1 MKLKKFQQ
9 GGSMDPAMEPAP
21 APQAAPMEGRQA
33 EAEEQIAQIAGQLLE
48 MLLQELGDPNA
59 VAMVL
64 QAALEMLSQ
73 ASQGAPQEAP
83 VFKKGGKLV
92 KAKKACGGIKVK

>member
-9 GGSMDPAMEPAP
+9 GGSIDPAMESAP
-21 APQAAPMEGRQA
+21 APQAAPMEGGQA
-33 EAEEQIAQIAGQLLE
+33 GAEEQIAQIAGQLLE

-92 KAKKACGGIKVK
+92 KAKKTCGGIKVK